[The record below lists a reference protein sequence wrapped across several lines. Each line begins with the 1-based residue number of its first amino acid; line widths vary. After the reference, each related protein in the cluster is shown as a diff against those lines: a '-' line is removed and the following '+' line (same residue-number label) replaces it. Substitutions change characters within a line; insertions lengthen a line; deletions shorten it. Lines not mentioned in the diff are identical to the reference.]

1 MPARLTFKCTDG
13 GSLDGFHVDATCTTD
28 GQLSGST
35 TAIAP
40 RVAAGI
46 VEAFPAN
53 GSVVMATGK
62 CLYRGVDS
70 TSLSGLT
77 GAFVLDTVG
86 VVDSSLIGLDLDVFI
101 GVGDT
106 SAYNGQW
113 NATPAEGGY
122 AYMSTFSGGL
132 HTAVIKIRSADYTTQ
147 YSGAGTPV
155 NKVATKLVAIPF
167 PVTAGQTTIQCAV
180 ISAGTS
186 TATLAQYA
194 VSLTAMIRLGG

>member
-1 MPARLTFKCTDG
+1 MPARLMFKCTDG

-53 GSVVMATGK
+53 GSVVMAVGK
-62 CLYRGVDS
+62 CLYKGVDS
-70 TSLSGLT
+70 VSLSGLT
-77 GAFVLDTVG
+77 GSLVIDTIA
-86 VVDSSLIGLDLDVFI
+86 VVDSSLAGLDLDVYLGI
-101 GVGDT
+101 GDT
-106 SAYNGQW
+106 TAYNAQW
-113 NATPAEGGY
+113 NTTPVEGGY
-122 AYMSTFSGGL
+122 AYLSTLTGGL
-132 HTAVIKIRSADYTTQ
+132 HIAVIKVRSTDYTTQ

-167 PVTAGQTTIQCAV
+167 PVVTSQTTIQCAV
-180 ISAGTS
+180 VSAGTT

-194 VSLTAMIRLGG
+194 VSLTAMVRLGG